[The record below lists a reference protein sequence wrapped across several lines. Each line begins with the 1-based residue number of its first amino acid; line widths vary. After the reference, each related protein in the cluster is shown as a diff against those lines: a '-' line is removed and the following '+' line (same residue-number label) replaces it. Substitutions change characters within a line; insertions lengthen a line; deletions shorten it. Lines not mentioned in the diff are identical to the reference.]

1 MVVRLANKFRVTAGK
16 KHNDNFSFGQVLEE
30 NKYLPV
36 NAKLLA
42 WGIFLIFFI
51 ENGTLGLIPKQF
63 YYVYRN
69 MRISDFLMYGLSA
82 YALFNVKEYRKL
94 YYSKLLIIPKLL
106 LVYFIFQFIISSIKY
121 DYNIVE
127 FFFRLKNLWMSF
139 LIFPFLLLLKRKG
152 LNYLIRIILPVAII
166 SNLLY
171 ILSSITGIAFLPD
184 IGISEQNLPGGL
196 KVFRVFG
203 GTFYGELFFMGFI
216 YQWVTKRFRMYQLF
230 LAILFIIPH
239 ILAFGRAAWLY
250 LTVTILLIL
259 VWYAVKKKEFRLA
272 FKQIAVLSVLVAGLF
287 YAFTQFIPQ
296 SDYLIDAIGV
306 RVEQGQDDYK
316 YKEGTYGTRLAN
328 ITALLNLW
336 RNGNFFTGI
345 GMHPLW
351 VLKPETVE
359 ESIIAWGFSDVGWAS
374 VLTAY
379 GLIGFLLAAIFQ
391 IYYFILAL
399 KVLKRSV
406 YSDILVYFI
415 IIFLSKLFFDSAI
428 NYSYSGLTVGLM
440 GFYSVAFYIAVITYK
455 YEYIDEDYLLSSKIK
470 D

>member
-1 MVVRLANKFRVTAGK
+1 LNNGK
-16 KHNDNFSFGQVLEE
+16 KFSRNVNYGQILDDIDYVA
-30 NKYLPV
+30 P

-42 WGIFLIFFI
+42 WGIFLIIFI

-69 MRISDFLMYGLSA
+69 MRISDFLI
-82 YALFNVKEYRKL
+82 YALTIYAFYNAKEFPKL
-94 YYSKLLIIPKLL
+94 FHSKALLLPKLL
-106 LVYFIFQFIISSIKY
+106 LIYFLFQFIISSIKY
-121 DYNIVE
+121 EYNVIE

-139 LIFPFLLLLKRKG
+139 LVFPYLLLIKRRG
-152 LNYLIRIILPVAII
+152 LGYLIKIILPVAIV

-171 ILSSITGIAFLPD
+171 IFSSITGIAFLPD

-196 KVFRVFG
+196 KVYRVFG

-216 YQWVTKRFRMYQLF
+216 YQWITKRFKIYQLF

-239 ILAFGRAAWLY
+239 VLAFGRAAWIY
-250 LTVTILLIL
+250 LTLTIITILI
-259 VWYAVKKKEFRLA
+259 WYAVKKKEFRLA
-272 FKQIAVLSVLVAGLF
+272 FKQIAVLTILIAGIV

-296 SDYLIDAIGV
+296 SDYLIDAIGA
-306 RVEQGQDDYK
+306 RIEQGQDDYK
-316 YKEGTYGTRLAN
+316 YKEGTYGTRIAN

-336 RNGNFFTGI
+336 QNGNFFTGI

-379 GLIGFLLAAIFQ
+379 GLVGFILAAIFQ
-391 IYYFILAL
+391 IYYFIISL
-399 KVLKRSV
+399 KVLKRSDH
-406 YSDILVYFI
+406 SDLLIFFILV
-415 IIFLSKLFFDSAI
+415 FLSKLFFDSVI

-455 YEYIDEDYLLSSKIK
+455 YENIDEEYNLTRKTEDQ
-470 D
+470 